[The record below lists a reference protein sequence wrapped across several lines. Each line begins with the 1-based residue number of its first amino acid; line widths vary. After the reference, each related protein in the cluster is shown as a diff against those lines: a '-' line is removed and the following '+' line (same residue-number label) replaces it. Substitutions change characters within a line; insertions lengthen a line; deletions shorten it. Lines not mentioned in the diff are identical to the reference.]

1 MLNVLLQVLPFW
13 IAIGITT
20 AFAADY
26 SEIDWKNAYW
36 EPTTE
41 EKAEFT
47 VTVTSEYKNGFI
59 DTDTFLMRYA
69 GEKVRANPD
78 GTKTFRGWWGR
89 GRSGRRF
96 SGSVNIKDITEQG
109 IVIRASLTYEGN
121 RCDEEFTIPWG
132 LQKVTIESNGFTLR
146 SAIDWKK

>member
-1 MLNVLLQVLPFW
+1 MPTVLSQVLT
-13 IAIGITT
+13 ICLAIGITT
-20 AFAADY
+20 GFAADY
-26 SEIDWKNAYW
+26 SIIDWENAYW

-41 EKAEFT
+41 NKAEFA
-47 VTVTSEYKNGFI
+47 VTVTAEYKNGLL

-69 GEKVRANPD
+69 GEKVSANTD

-96 SGSVNIKDITEQG
+96 SGSVNIKNISEQG

-121 RCDEEFTIPWG
+121 KCDEEFTIPWIS
-132 LQKVTIESNGFTLR
+132 QKAAIESNGF
-146 SAIDWKK
+146 AIRAAIEWKK

>member
-1 MLNVLLQVLPFW
+1 MPNVLLRILSFW

-26 SEIDWKNAYW
+26 SQIDWKNAYW

-47 VTVTSEYKNGFI
+47 VTVTTQYKNGLL

-69 GEKVRANPD
+69 GAKVTANPD
-78 GTKTFRGWWGR
+78 GTKTFRSSWGR
-89 GRSGRRF
+89 VRSERQF
-96 SGSVNIKDITEQG
+96 SGSVNINDITEQG

-121 RCDEEFTIPWG
+121 RCNAKFTIPWG
-132 LQKVTIESNGFTLR
+132 SQKATIESNGFTLR
-146 SAIDWKK
+146 ATIEWKK